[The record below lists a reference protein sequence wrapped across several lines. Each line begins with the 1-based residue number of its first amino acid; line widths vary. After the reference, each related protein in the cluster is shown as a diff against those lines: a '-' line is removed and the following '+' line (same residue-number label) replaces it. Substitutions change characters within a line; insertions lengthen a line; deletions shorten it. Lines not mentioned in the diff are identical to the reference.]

1 MRIKELM
8 SLEIFKT
15 SKLLTGE
22 IGLENEV
29 DSAMVL
35 EAIDI
40 EKWSKQNQLILTSFY
55 AFNNLEEK
63 ELTDFFEKMHNIGI
77 SGLVV
82 KMDRLIKM
90 IPEWLIDLCFEFQIP
105 LIKVEQ
111 DLTYEKI
118 MLAIYE
124 PMLNYQSHVL
134 RTYYDVRQRF
144 TKIERNL
151 SSFDQIMREFHLLI
165 KKDCALKIP
174 DRGINITYG
183 TLNEELVVTR
193 QTTMKNTEFTKN
205 HYELLTLFSQKSAQ
219 EITALKAEIL
229 NQYTDKC
236 ILLVYQTN
244 ADFKETDLMIIENAI
259 DILQEKLQMEYLIKK
274 DRFTRL
280 NNLADAILQN
290 TPGNLDELN
299 SLLNEAD
306 MNSYPYY
313 QGVAFSTNTL
323 TSKLLQKEIRN
334 SLRTLKEHVIFFEHH
349 NYLVLLYNLAS
360 PEQAIQKNELKRMF
374 KDVFDEYEELTF
386 AVSSVKKKEELKAVL
401 IECLDTIR
409 FNQAFYIDQVVTV
422 SELGIFRY
430 FMDDNQLEAIEKL
443 IPSKL
448 VALSLENYDLFET
461 LYTFF
466 KSNRNYK
473 KTAETMFLHSKTIR
487 YRLNKIEDYLEID
500 LTNPTQVLNFEIG
513 AYLLKMKKS

>member
-1 MRIKELM
+1 MRIRELM
-8 SLEIFKT
+8 SLEIFKS

-22 IGLENEV
+22 IGLDNDV

-35 EAIDI
+35 EALDI

-55 AFNNLEEK
+55 AFNNLDEK
-63 ELTDFFEKMHNIGI
+63 ERTAFFEKMHTMGI

-90 IPEWLIDLCFEFQIP
+90 IPEWLIDLCLTFQIP
-105 LIKVEQ
+105 LIKIEQ

-124 PMLNYQSHVL
+124 PMLNYQSHIL

-174 DRGINITYG
+174 DREIDITYG
-183 TLNEELVVTR
+183 SHNEELVVTR
-193 QTTMKNTEFTKN
+193 QTTMKNSEFTKN

-236 ILLVYQTN
+236 ILLVYQN
-244 ADFKETDLMIIENAI
+244 DADFKETDLMIIENAI

-306 MNSYPYY
+306 MNAYPFY

-323 TSKLLQKEIRN
+323 TSRLLQKEIRN
-334 SLRTLKEHVIFFEHH
+334 TLRALKEHVIFFEHH
-349 NYLVLLYNLAS
+349 NYLVLLYNLSS
-360 PEQAIQKNELKRMF
+360 PEQAVYKTELKQLF
-374 KDVFDEYEELTF
+374 KDVFEEYEDLTF

-409 FNQAFYIDQVVTV
+409 FNQEFYIDQVVEV

-430 FMDDNQLEAIEKL
+430 FMNEQQLGEIEQL
-443 IPSKL
+443 ISPKL
-448 VALSLENYDLFET
+448 VALHQKNYDLFET

-473 KTAETMFLHSKTIR
+473 KTAEAMFLHSKTIR
-487 YRLNKIEDYLEID
+487 YRLNKIEDYLDID
-500 LTNPTQVLNFEIG
+500 LTNSTQVLNFEIG
-513 AYLLKMKKS
+513 TYLLKMKKN